1 MRIAIL
7 TLALYNNFGGILQC
21 FALQTVLR
29 RLGHEV
35 TVLKLST
42 KRIEWHVRLALF
54 IKRLIKFLIKRESIF
69 YGSMTEEEIL
79 SMNTQKFV
87 RKHIYMRIVKD
98 WSQLKENEYDAF
110 VVGSDQVWRP
120 MYFGNPITNAY
131 LGFAKD
137 WISIKRV
144 AYAASFG
151 TDEWEYT
158 PKETTDCASLL
169 RKFDAVSVRESSG
182 VKLCKEHFGV
192 NAVCLLD
199 PTLLL
204 TKNDYLSIL
213 EVANSPV
220 HNGGLFYYILDET
233 NEKMQFVQKIA
244 NQNNWK
250 PYRANNC
257 EAEKPVYFERRIQK
271 PVEPWIAGFRDAQFV
286 VTDSF
291 HGCVFSILFNKSF
304 VVIGNQ
310 KRGMARFYSLL
321 SLFHLENRLI
331 SLEQLDDYKDSQ
343 IDWGMVNRILE
354 QERVKAFDF
363 LKSLA

>member
-54 IKRLIKFLIKRESIF
+54 IKRLIKFLINRESRF

-120 MYFGNPITNAY
+120 MYFGNPIINAY

-169 RKFDAVSVRESSG
+169 RKFDAVSVRERSG

-271 PVEPWIAGFRDAQFV
+271 TVEPWIAGFRDAQFV

-343 IDWGMVNRILE
+343 IDWGLVNHILE